1 MQLLVLCRAL
11 GGRARL
17 LSSTPRV
24 GQRARERRADVRV
37 LQPLAVHLEQLAALL
52 DLSDAAAMQLTRAPA
67 PAHLAAIVKRVAAG
81 AVRLVVVE
89 LAFIAPARSVPERAD
104 ILGLAVLRPAW
115 VRAGESRRPIVR
127 ELAAKLVVM
136 VDAATRMRPPHTHLC
151 VAVVPAAVAED
162 QLLEAQRPT
171 AAARRRRRGFVR
183 HPPSRSTRSP
193 SPLHLAQIARR
204 APRAAR
210 RDSPPTPCDRTAPAA
225 RSQHQAA
232 AVRKRARTHACAVW
246 ATLATPPQQ
255 PAPRRWLA
263 RRRRSRAFVLMAHRK
278 LARG

>member
-1 MQLLVLCRAL
+1 MSVEMQLLVLCRAL

-67 PAHLAAIVKRVAAG
+67 PAHLAAIVKRVATG

-115 VRAGESRRPIVR
+115 VRAGERRRPIVR
-127 ELAAKLVVM
+127 ELAAKLVAM

-183 HPPSRSTRSP
+183 HSPSRSTRPP

-204 APRAAR
+204 VPRAAIR
-210 RDSPPTPCDRTAPAA
+210 RPRPAIARRPRRA
-225 RSQHQAA
+225 RSTRRPPSARGH
-232 AVRKRARTHACAVW
+232 ARTRALCGPP
-246 ATLATPPQQ
+246 LATPPPQ
-255 PAPRRWLA
+255 PAPLRWLA
-263 RRRRSRAFVLMAHRK
+263 RRRRSRAFVLMAH
-278 LARG
+278 